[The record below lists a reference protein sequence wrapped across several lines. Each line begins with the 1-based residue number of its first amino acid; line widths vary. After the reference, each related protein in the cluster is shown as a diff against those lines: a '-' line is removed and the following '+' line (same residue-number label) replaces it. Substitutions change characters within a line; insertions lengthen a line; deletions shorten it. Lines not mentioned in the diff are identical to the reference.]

1 MSEQIND
8 LLAGLTGGRV
18 FDMEQERYVG
28 APIYPDHWPG
38 YVYTLH
44 RHHEVVNGRPR
55 TSASGTLIMQEHSGT
70 HLDALCHQAVEME
83 MYGSVQVDPSVQTP
97 RGFTELGIETV
108 DPIVRRGVLLDVAGA
123 KGVAQL
129 EAGYLITDADL
140 QQTAERQRTELREG
154 DCIFVRTGWGARFQ
168 EGDEYLTAAGVGA
181 SGAQWLAD
189 RNPFLCGADNV
200 AFDTPTN
207 LDQDLGSL
215 PSHIILIVRN
225 GIYILE
231 NAFLEELA
239 AAECREFIFMC
250 LPLKMRGVTGSPVR
264 PVAIAP

>member
-1 MSEQIND
+1 MNIDNVLSE
-8 LLAGLTGGRV
+8 LHGGRV
-18 FDMEQERYVG
+18 FDLEQERYVG

-55 TSASGTLIMQEHSGT
+55 TSASGTIIMQEHSGT

-83 MYGSVQVDPSVQTP
+83 MYGNVTVDPAVQTP

-108 DPIVRRGVLLDVAGA
+108 DPIIRRGVLIDVAA
-123 KGVAQL
+123 SKGVSSL
-129 EAGYLITDADL
+129 DEGYLITGDDL
-140 QQTAERQRTELREG
+140 AEAASAQGTEIREG
-154 DCIFVRTGWGARFQ
+154 DCVFVRTGWGARFN
-168 EGDEYLTAAGVGA
+168 EGEGYLKAAGVGA

-189 RNPFLCGADNV
+189 HHPFLCGADNV

-207 LDQDLGSL
+207 MDPDLGSL
-215 PSHIILIVRN
+215 PSHIILIVRA

-231 NAFLEELA
+231 NAYLEELSN
-239 AAECREFIFMC
+239 EKCYEFLFFC
-250 LPLKMRGVTGSPVR
+250 TPLKMRGVTGSPVR
-264 PVAIAP
+264 PLAIATK